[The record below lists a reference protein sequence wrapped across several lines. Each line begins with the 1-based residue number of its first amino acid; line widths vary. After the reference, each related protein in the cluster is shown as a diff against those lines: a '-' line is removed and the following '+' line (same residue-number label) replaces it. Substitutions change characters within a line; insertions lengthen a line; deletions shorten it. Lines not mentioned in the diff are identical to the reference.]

1 MTAGARCHLATVH
14 RSEVRDDCIGYRDND
29 GRRPMGNRSS
39 SRSMNAG
46 IADMHPPMSDP
57 LGGSSSRRLVI
68 RGDGEDHRQ
77 LGGLMFKVFKSHAVR
92 T

>member
-1 MTAGARCHLATVH
+1 
-14 RSEVRDDCIGYRDND
+14 
-29 GRRPMGNRSS
+29 
-39 SRSMNAG
+39 MNAG